1 MTIRDMCCA
10 GIEIQGPVRVVYWDQ
25 DDDCIILFDDYADR
39 IGDQDFL
46 DMEIKYMFSLNN
58 KLVFEVSPEDD

>member
-1 MTIRDMCCA
+1 MTIRDMCYA
-10 GIEIQGPVRVVYWDQ
+10 GIEIQGPVRVVYWNQ
-25 DDDCIILFDDYADR
+25 DDDCIVLFDDYAER

-46 DMEIKYMFSLNN
+46 DMEIKYMFSANN